1 MWALRILISVLV
13 NIWIDNSDPS
23 VVCISGNISK
33 QLWQIKV
40 TQIQYKRD
48 HERDALNEC
57 QNNTTTTSYNN
68 NDNNTNNKKKN
79 NNISDWS
86 WARHNK
92 FYTHYGG
99 STVPEILLG
108 YLPVLFSIG
117 AWVISDFKLK
127 VGSLLFP
134 CHRQWITLYGCKHLN
149 FSWTLWFRLCIWHP
163 FSPLSSS
170 QCDAHFLSHNLHL
183 VFCDPF
189 STGIHMP
196 VHMNLHTLHT
206 CASIHASSCAI
217 LHLWLKNKNKIMGNT
232 KRQTPCSGSCIVC
245 GLLSQSLISCP
256 CYERVW

>member
-48 HERDALNEC
+48 HECDALNEC

-68 NDNNTNNKKKN
+68 NDNNTNNNNKN

-170 QCDAHFLSHNLHL
+170 QCGAHFLSHNLHL
-183 VFCDPF
+183 VFCDPLAQV
-189 STGIHMP
+189 STCLCIWTCILYIHVQVFMQARVLFCIFGLRTKIKSWEIPRGKPP
-196 VHMNLHTLHT
+196 VQGP
-206 CASIHASSCAI
+206 ASCADC
-217 LHLWLKNKNKIMGNT
+217 WAK
-232 KRQTPCSGSCIVC
+232 V
-245 GLLSQSLISCP
+245 
-256 CYERVW
+256 